1 MITNSNFHA
10 QITGT
15 GAYLPDKILT
25 NFDLEKT
32 LDTTDEWIRTRT
44 GIEERRIASEDETS
58 STMAINA
65 SREALAD
72 AQIEADALDMIIV
85 CTSTPDII
93 FPATACFVQKELGSA
108 RAAAFDI
115 SAVCSGFVFGLSIAE
130 QFVKRGQCKNILVV
144 GSEVN
149 SRIMDWTDRSTC
161 ILFGDGAGAAVV
173 QRSES
178 SEPIGVLSSHIHSDG
193 SKADVLCV
201 PGGIGRTRINNE
213 SVNQKQFFIKMEG
226 QAVFKNAVKRMVEVT
241 NETLEHNKFKPTD
254 IALLIPHQANIRI
267 IEAVSGKLGLETEKV
282 FTNIQ
287 KYGNTSAA
295 SIPIAMHEARRSG
308 RIHSG
313 DISILTVLGAGL
325 TWGAVAVKW

>member
-1 MITNSNFHA
+1 MITTSNIKA
-10 QITGT
+10 RISGT

-25 NFDLEKT
+25 NFDLEET
-32 LDTTDEWIRTRT
+32 LDTSDEWIRTRT
-44 GIEERRIASEDETS
+44 GIEERRIASEEESAS
-58 STMAINA
+58 SMAVNA
-65 SREALAD
+65 GREALAD
-72 AQIEADALDMIIV
+72 AQIEAEALDMIIV

-93 FPATACFVQKELGSA
+93 FPATACLVQKELGST

-130 QFVKRGQCKNILVV
+130 QFVKNGQYTNILVI
-144 GSEVN
+144 GSEIN

-178 SEPIGVLSSHIHSDG
+178 SESGGILSSHIHSDG
-193 SKADVLCV
+193 RKADVLCV

-213 SVNQKQFFIKMEG
+213 AVNQKQFFLKMEG
-226 QAVFKNAVKRMVEVT
+226 QAVFKNAVKKMVEVT
-241 NETLEHNKFKPTD
+241 KEALKHNNLKSTD
-254 IALLIPHQANIRI
+254 VALLIPHQANIRI
-267 IEAVSGKLGLETEKV
+267 IEAVSEKMGLTAGQI
-282 FTNIQ
+282 FINIQ

-295 SIPIAMHEARRSG
+295 SIPIAMHEARKNG
-308 RIHSG
+308 RIKSD

-325 TWGAVAVKW
+325 TWGAVAIKW

>member
-1 MITNSNFHA
+1 MTTTSNFNA
-10 QITGT
+10 QIVGT
-15 GAYLPDKILT
+15 GAYLPDKVLT

-32 LDTTDEWIRTRT
+32 LDTSDEWIRTRT
-44 GIEERRIASEDETS
+44 GIEERRIASEEES
-58 STMAINA
+58 ASTMAA
-65 SREALAD
+65 KAGREALAD

-93 FPATACFVQKELGSA
+93 FPATACFVQKELGST
-108 RAAAFDI
+108 RAAAFDV

-130 QFVKRGQCKNILVV
+130 QFIKNGQYKNVLVI

-178 SEPIGVLSSHIHSDG
+178 SEPKGVLSSHIYSDG
-193 SKADVLCV
+193 RKADVLCV
-201 PGGIGRTRINNE
+201 PGGIGKTRINNE
-213 SVNQKQFFIKMEG
+213 AVNQKQFFLKMEG

-241 NETLEHNKFKPTD
+241 KEALKHNSLKSTD
-254 IALLIPHQANIRI
+254 VALLIPHQANIRI
-267 IEAVSGKLGLETEKV
+267 IEAVSGKIGLEADQV

-295 SIPIAMHEARRSG
+295 SIPIAMHEARKSG
-308 RIHSG
+308 RINSG
-313 DISILTVLGAGL
+313 DISMLTVLGAGL
-325 TWGAVAVKW
+325 TWGAVAIKW